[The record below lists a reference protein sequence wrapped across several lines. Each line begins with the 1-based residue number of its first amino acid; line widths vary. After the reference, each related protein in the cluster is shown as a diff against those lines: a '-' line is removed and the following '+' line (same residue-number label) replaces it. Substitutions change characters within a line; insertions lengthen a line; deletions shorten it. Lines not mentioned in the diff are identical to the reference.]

1 MNRNTLAA
9 IGIVAIVAIAAGIGA
24 AYAYQSTLG
33 VNGNNVAAEAVSID
47 VYQNSEGHPHIDGPF
62 TIPAYE
68 KNGNKEITGYCIS
81 TTGPG
86 TVTLWCNMSNSASW
100 VFIDSMSI
108 DINGSSYAFGK
119 TGAEPNIQTGVPAT
133 FTVSGESGAF
143 YDFTIHIDY
152 ADIEPS
158 DAYDALLTSF
168 HESEFA
174 FYFSPAA

>member
-1 MNRNTLAA
+1 MNRNSLAA

-47 VYQNSEGHPHIDGPF
+47 VYYSDGHAHIDGPF

-68 KNGNKEITGYCIS
+68 KNINKEITGYCIS

-86 TVTLWCNMSNSASW
+86 TVTLWVKMKDPASW
-100 VFIDSMSI
+100 VFIDGMSI

-119 TGAEPNIQTGVPAT
+119 IEGQTSVPAT
-133 FTVSGESGAF
+133 FTVNGASGTF
-143 YDFTIHIDY
+143 YDFTINIDY

>member
-1 MNRNTLAA
+1 MNRNSLAT
-9 IGIVAIVAIAAGIGA
+9 IGIVAIVAIAAGIGV

-47 VYQNSEGHPHIDGPF
+47 VYYSDGHAHIDGPF
-62 TIPAYE
+62 TIPAYV

-81 TTGPG
+81 PTGPG

-108 DINGSSYAFGK
+108 DINGGSYAFGK

-133 FTVSGESGAF
+133 FTVNGASGTF
-143 YDFTIHIDY
+143 YDFTINIDY

>member
-1 MNRNTLAA
+1 MNRNSLAT
-9 IGIVAIVAIAAGIGA
+9 IGIVAIVAIAAGIGV

-47 VYQNSEGHPHIDGPF
+47 VYYSDGHAHIDGPF

-68 KNGNKEITGYCIS
+68 KNGNKEIAGYCIS
-81 TTGPG
+81 PTGPG
-86 TVTLWCNMSNSASW
+86 TVTLWVKMKDPASW
-100 VFIDSMSI
+100 VFIDGMSI

-119 TGAEPNIQTGVPAT
+119 IEGQTSVPAT
-133 FTVSGESGAF
+133 FTVNGASGTF
-143 YDFTIHIDY
+143 YDFTINIDY

>member
-9 IGIVAIVAIAAGIGA
+9 IGIVAVVAIAAGIGA

-47 VYQNSEGHPHIDGPF
+47 VYYSDGHAHIDGPF

-68 KNGNKEITGYCIS
+68 KNGNKEIAGYCIS

-86 TVTLWCNMSNSASW
+86 TVTLWVKMKNPASW
-100 VFIDSMSI
+100 VFIDGMSI
-108 DINGSSYAFGK
+108 GINGSSYAFGK
-119 TGAEPNIQTGVPAT
+119 IEGQTSMPAT
-133 FTVSGESGAF
+133 FTVNGTSGPF
-143 YDFTIHIDY
+143 YDFTINIDY

>member
-1 MNRNTLAA
+1 MNRNSLAT
-9 IGIVAIVAIAAGIGA
+9 IGIVAIVAIAAGIGV

-47 VYQNSEGHPHIDGPF
+47 VYYSDGHAHIDGPF

-68 KNGNKEITGYCIS
+68 KNGNKEIAGYCIS
-81 TTGPG
+81 PTGPG
-86 TVTLWCNMSNSASW
+86 TVTLWVKMKDPASW
-100 VFIDSMSI
+100 VFIDGMSI

-119 TGAEPNIQTGVPAT
+119 IEGQTSVPAT
-133 FTVSGESGAF
+133 FTVNGASGTF
-143 YDFTIHIDY
+143 YDFTINIDY

-168 HESEFA
+168 HKSEFA

>member
-1 MNRNTLAA
+1 MNRNTLTA
-9 IGIVAIVAIAAGIGA
+9 IGIVAIVAIAAGIGV

-86 TVTLWCNMSNSASW
+86 TVTLWVKMKNPASW
-100 VFIDSMSI
+100 VFIDAMSI
-108 DINGSSYAFGK
+108 EINGSSYAFGK
-119 TGAEPNIQTGVPAT
+119 IEGQTSMPAT

-143 YDFTIHIDY
+143 YEFTIHIDY

>member
-1 MNRNTLAA
+1 MNRNSLAA

-47 VYQNSEGHPHIDGPF
+47 VYYSDGHAHIDGPF

-68 KNGNKEITGYCIS
+68 KNGNKEIAGYCIS
-81 TTGPG
+81 PTGPG
-86 TVTLWCNMSNSASW
+86 TVTLWVKMKDPASW
-100 VFIDSMSI
+100 VFIDGMSI

-119 TGAEPNIQTGVPAT
+119 IEGQTSVPAT
-133 FTVSGESGAF
+133 FTVNGASGTF
-143 YDFTIHIDY
+143 YDFTINIDY

-168 HESEFA
+168 HKSEFA

>member
-9 IGIVAIVAIAAGIGA
+9 IGIVAIVAIAAGIGV

-68 KNGNKEITGYCIS
+68 KNVNKEITGYCIS

-108 DINGSSYAFGK
+108 DINDSSYAFGK
-119 TGAEPNIQTGVPAT
+119 TGAAPNIQTGVPAT
-133 FTVSGESGAF
+133 FTVNGASGAF
-143 YDFTIHIDY
+143 YDFTIDIDY
-152 ADIEPS
+152 ADIEPT
-158 DAYDALLTSF
+158 DANAELLTSF

>member
-1 MNRNTLAA
+1 MNRNSLAT
-9 IGIVAIVAIAAGIGA
+9 IGIVAIVAIAAGIGV

-47 VYQNSEGHPHIDGPF
+47 VYYSDGHTHIDGPF

-68 KNGNKEITGYCIS
+68 KNGNKEIAGYCIS
-81 TTGPG
+81 PTGPG
-86 TVTLWCNMSNSASW
+86 TVTLWVKMKDPASW
-100 VFIDSMSI
+100 VFIDGMSI

-119 TGAEPNIQTGVPAT
+119 IEGQTSVPAT
-133 FTVSGESGAF
+133 FTVNGASGTF
-143 YDFTIHIDY
+143 YDFTINIDY

>member
-1 MNRNTLAA
+1 MNRNSLAT
-9 IGIVAIVAIAAGIGA
+9 IGIVAIVAIAAGIGV

-47 VYQNSEGHPHIDGPF
+47 VYYSDGHAHIDGPF

-86 TVTLWCNMSNSASW
+86 TVTLWVKMKDPASW
-100 VFIDSMSI
+100 VFIDGMSI

-119 TGAEPNIQTGVPAT
+119 IEGQTSVPAT
-133 FTVSGESGAF
+133 FTVNGASGTF
-143 YDFTIHIDY
+143 YDFTINIDY

>member
-1 MNRNTLAA
+1 MNRNAIAA
-9 IGIVAIVAIAAGIGA
+9 ISIVAIVAIAAGIGV

-47 VYQNSEGHPHIDGPF
+47 VYQNSDGHAHIDGPF

-68 KNGNKEITGYCIS
+68 KNGNKEIAGYCIS
-81 TTGPG
+81 PTGPG
-86 TVTLWCNMSNSASW
+86 TVTLWVKMKDPASW
-100 VFIDSMSI
+100 VFIDGMSI

-119 TGAEPNIQTGVPAT
+119 IEGQTSVPAT
-133 FTVSGESGAF
+133 FTVNGASGTF
-143 YDFTIHIDY
+143 YDFTINIDY

-168 HESEFA
+168 HKSEFA

>member
-1 MNRNTLAA
+1 MNRNSLAA

-47 VYQNSEGHPHIDGPF
+47 VYYSDGHAHIDGPF

-68 KNGNKEITGYCIS
+68 KNGNKEIAGYCIS
-81 TTGPG
+81 PTGPG
-86 TVTLWCNMSNSASW
+86 TVTLWVKMKDPASW
-100 VFIDSMSI
+100 VFIDGMSI

-119 TGAEPNIQTGVPAT
+119 IEGQTSVPAT
-133 FTVSGESGAF
+133 FTVNGASGTF
-143 YDFTIHIDY
+143 YDFTINIDY